1 MADPTADQIPE
12 NLSPTDALA
21 LYEKLSA
28 GEPDDDTAQDTT
40 GTEPAKDSTA
50 APAEEKKPE
59 IVPGEGEGD
68 EQTAD
73 GIQSKNGKHVLPFTV
88 LAGEREQRQA
98 AQRERDEIT
107 AKYQQAQTELE
118 QLRAKQNSTPG
129 DADTE
134 RAAELMDKAGDLTD
148 AELLELKEDFP
159 TVYKAVAKLQ
169 SVGKSLEEQFAN
181 KVDPMQQAYA
191 SAQERQANQQREA
204 IQEAIDTVP
213 KLAHIQANDPAM
225 FNVATQFD
233 LLLQQQ
239 AAWKDKPLAERFAKA
254 VEMAESSTGK
264 TIDLGTTKAGAAD
277 LKAAAVA
284 KAKEQ
289 HSEMPASLQQ
299 FPAGAAPKE
308 TAIDEIQNLS
318 AAQIAQKLQSM
329 SPAEQAAYFA
339 KL

>member
-28 GEPDDDTAQDTT
+28 GEPDDTAQGTT

-59 IVPGEGEGD
+59 VVPGEGEGD

-98 AQRERDEIT
+98 AQRERDEIN

>member
-1 MADPTADQIPE
+1 MADPIADQIPE

-28 GEPDDDTAQDTT
+28 GTPDDDAAPGTS
-40 GTEPAKDSTA
+40 GTEPAKDSSA

-59 IVPGEGEGD
+59 VVPGEGEGD
-68 EQTAD
+68 EHTAD

-98 AQRERDEIT
+98 AQRERDEIN

-204 IQEAIDTVP
+204 VQEAIDTVP

-225 FNVATQFD
+225 FAVAQQFD
-233 LLLQQQ
+233 VLLVQQ
-239 AAWKDKPLAERFAKA
+239 AAWKDKPMAERFAKA